1 MKLLQCPLNGPRN
14 ISEFTYGG
22 EYHPLQD
29 PAGSSSREWA
39 EHLFFCDNSAGVVTE
54 WWCHNAT
61 SFWFLAERNTL
72 TDEIIKTFEAAE
84 LFHTRVEFST
94 TADEGQA
101 S

>member
-29 PAGSSSREWA
+29 PENSNSREWA
-39 EHLFFCDNSAGVVTE
+39 EHLFFSDNSAGIVIE

-61 SFWFLAERNTL
+61 SFWFLAERNTV

-84 LFHTRVEFST
+84 LFQARVEFSN
-94 TADEGQA
+94 TADEDQA